1 MSDYKLYKSILNILN
16 RSIKHEYVL
25 VIGSEVLRENGNHDE
40 IVNNFINQNATYSTT
55 NKHAKVRSLFNP
67 EEETPGL
74 ENFKSDKLNCQLKNL
89 LETGWFRVVL
99 TTTFDP
105 LLENALREI
114 WSNRC
119 EKLKVFNIY
128 ADTTDEIDTTDKFD
142 LPEVPLPDETI
153 EPTLY
158 YVFGSGHCED
168 NLTFVLD
175 DNDRIDVIT
184 RWLTNAPKN
193 LQNYING
200 NDFSPRKKILAIGC
214 KLDDWLFRFFWY
226 AITGD
231 KSSSANGSVA
241 ITLNCDDK
249 EEKRL
254 YNYLRDALQYVNN
267 NASRFMKAINDLLV
281 PDSNDDTILNQ
292 FRLTE
297 NEVANIFLSYRSES
311 YRDARRLFL
320 LLRSAGYNVWFDK
333 KRLEGGDVYRR
344 KIITAMDRS
353 DIIITL
359 IDGEL
364 LEARE
369 KAREAE
375 EKRFYY
381 DTEWK
386 HANELTKN
394 GRHFILPITLHGCK
408 EDRRI
413 NNLPDY
419 IECKHMLDADAEY
432 SQICQKINEIIKNP
446 KKQ

>member
-1 MSDYKLYKSILNILN
+1 
-16 RSIKHEYVL
+16 
-25 VIGSEVLRENGNHDE
+25 
-40 IVNNFINQNATYSTT
+40 
-55 NKHAKVRSLFNP
+55 
-67 EEETPGL
+67 
-74 ENFKSDKLNCQLKNL
+74 
-89 LETGWFRVVL
+89 
-99 TTTFDP
+99 
-105 LLENALREI
+105 
-114 WSNRC
+114 
-119 EKLKVFNIY
+119 
-128 ADTTDEIDTTDKFD
+128 
-142 LPEVPLPDETI
+142 
-153 EPTLY
+153 
-158 YVFGSGHCED
+158 
-168 NLTFVLD
+168 
-175 DNDRIDVIT
+175 
-184 RWLTNAPKN
+184 
-193 LQNYING
+193 
-200 NDFSPRKKILAIGC
+200 
-214 KLDDWLFRFFWY
+214 
-226 AITGD
+226 
-231 KSSSANGSVA
+231 
-241 ITLNCDDK
+241 
-249 EEKRL
+249 
-254 YNYLRDALQYVNN
+254 
-267 NASRFMKAINDLLV
+267 MKAINDLLV

-344 KIITAMDRS
+344 KIITAMDHS